1 MRCEDEKMFYRPPLL
16 EEPCAQTLSGI
27 VPAMRPGAATTKAKD
42 VGAKLN
48 MFRTCCRHTCV
59 QLAKKRTSSSSQ
71 STVRSFKECNDVVP
85 FQNLASNEQR
95 LSAHTTKD
103 PVELVKLE
111 FATHGLFETES
122 TPLTVAIHMQIPAFE
137 IVKANYSHFRTT
149 AYKASCQALFRLPA
163 FTLAGVSTMRSVQTM
178 LFHSATS

>member
-1 MRCEDEKMFYRPPLL
+1 MLVSNLL
-16 EEPCAQTLSGI
+16 KRQPQ
-27 VPAMRPGAATTKAKD
+27 VP
-42 VGAKLN
+42 
-48 MFRTCCRHTCV
+48 
-59 QLAKKRTSSSSQ
+59 SQ
-71 STVRSFKECNDVVP
+71 STVRSFTECNDVVP

-149 AYKASCQALFRLPA
+149 AYKASCQALFHLPA
-163 FTLAGVSTMRSVQTM
+163 FTLAGVSTMRSEAGRFWVVLICSPQMPRRSASTASICSSVVSLKIFSAITVM
-178 LFHSATS
+178 LAP

>member
-1 MRCEDEKMFYRPPLL
+1 
-16 EEPCAQTLSGI
+16 
-27 VPAMRPGAATTKAKD
+27 
-42 VGAKLN
+42 

-122 TPLTVAIHMQIPAFE
+122 TRLTVAIHMQIPAFE

-149 AYKASCQALFRLPA
+149 AYKASCQALFHLPA
-163 FTLAGVSTMRSVQTM
+163 FTLAGVYHEISTNNVVPFRDKLASTEAFRCFVNI
-178 LFHSATS
+178 SALRIKLPASTAGSCGFIAQPGIKRQSHRTC